1 VIARGFRLGHWV
13 EHRYN
18 PISLSFILDIS
29 WGILTLLMWGI
40 ADFLVRVVAIR
51 IGSVSTAFFVQ
62 VIGLAVPGGAVAVLL
77 LSSGMGDVSWATI
90 AWLAP
95 LNALLAGFAY
105 MAYYTGLQRGSISV
119 VSSVASAWLLVAVL
133 VAALVLGESVSVEQQ
148 VLIGVVL
155 VGILTIG
162 VQPGSGSGKN
172 SGIGYGLAAMVLLGI
187 ALALSKPLTEAAG
200 PYLGVLTAR
209 ALASMVTLGLMR
221 ARSLVL
227 TWPSTRLGVR
237 ILVCAALLDAG
248 GFVTY
253 NIGLER
259 APVVLIAP
267 LAAAH
272 PLGTILLA
280 MLVLRERP
288 GRFQAIGIALT
299 LIGVL
304 ALSVVL
310 ER

>member
-1 VIARGFRLGHWV
+1 
-13 EHRYN
+13 
-18 PISLSFILDIS
+18 LSFFLDIS
-29 WGILTLLMWGI
+29 WGVLTLLVWGI
-40 ADFLVRVVAIR
+40 ADFLVRVVAVR

-62 VIGLAVPGGAVAVLL
+62 VIGLAVPGVALAVLL
-77 LSSGMGDVSWATI
+77 LSSGLGDVAWPTV

-95 LNALLAGFAY
+95 LTALLAGFAY
-105 MAYYTGLQRGSISV
+105 VIYYTGLERGSVSV
-119 VSSVASAWLLVAVL
+119 VSSVASAWLLVSVL
-133 VAALVLGESVSVEQQ
+133 VAALALGETVSVEQR

-155 VGILTIG
+155 AGILTIG
-162 VQPGSGSGKN
+162 VQPGSGNGKN
-172 SGIGYGLAAMVLLGI
+172 SGIGYGLAAMVFLGV

-200 PYLGVLTAR
+200 PFLAVLTVR

-221 ARSLVL
+221 ARSTAL
-227 TWPSTRLGVR
+227 TWPSTRLGVWV
-237 ILVCAALLDAG
+237 LVGAASLDAA

-272 PLGTILLA
+272 PLGTIVLA

-299 LIGVL
+299 LIGVV
-304 ALSVVL
+304 ALSAVSG
-310 ER
+310 R